1 MKGLKNHIKGIS
13 AGLLFAVGICTI
25 IWGTNIKVQFGLGCL
40 CWGIAVAI
48 LILIAKQKN
57 QSESQEFEIS
67 AKEILLDI
75 SKNQEESEYF
85 GIYDIGRINLLRA
98 KMTKRHKK
106 QEIGFIVFS
115 VVLFIISIIS
125 FV

>member
-1 MKGLKNHIKGIS
+1 MKNLQKHIKGIS
-13 AGLLFAVGICTI
+13 AGLLFAAGICTI
-25 IWGTNIKVQFGLGCL
+25 IWGTNIKVQFGVGCL
-40 CWGIAVAI
+40 CWCIAVAI
-48 LILIAKQKN
+48 LVLIAKQKN
-57 QSESQEFEIS
+57 QEESQEFEVS

-75 SKNQEESEYF
+75 ANKQDESEYF
-85 GIYDIGRINLLRA
+85 GFYDIGRINLLRA

-106 QEIGFIVFS
+106 QETGFIVFS